1 MPTGSPWAGASEKGG
16 VAKTAI
22 FYLYASIS
30 RNRYEIQPKLPLM
43 THRKSDVRF
52 RLAPRSMT
60 LDDLEMENN
69 LFSSFRRQYLVNSI
83 HRCRTLTS
91 ASGRLSWLHSFSNL
105 DRCRSIRV
113 KCFAFLIKSRSA
125 PTHLRKIR
133 LSHAHL
139 CCRRSLF
146 TCKRGRGLW
155 CSVQTRTRWPHPLR
169 PERSVRSFSLD
180 WIDLI
185 WQI

>member
-1 MPTGSPWAGASEKGG
+1 

-30 RNRYEIQPKLPLM
+30 RKRYEIQPKLPLM

-146 TCKRGRGLW
+146 TFKKRAWSAVLCADENKMTTPTTTRKICAFFFTGLDR
-155 CSVQTRTRWPHPLR
+155 SHLTNLDRSRFEK
-169 PERSVRSFSLD
+169 ERNPC
-180 WIDLI
+180 
-185 WQI
+185 